1 MRLCHQCGASVE
13 DAARFCSACGAPS
26 DEQGGTGAADPLI
39 GRVVG
44 GSYLEG
50 DSEPGIRKAERDVL
64 LKHAELLGIDTQK
77 TQPIGEWTGFRP
89 YRPTSRC
96 EIDEKYDGID
106 QDVRIVH
113 NYGYGG
119 SGWTVYAGCAREA
132 AELVL
137 R

>member
-1 MRLCHQCGASVE
+1 MFFVSTITLVLLGCILLVSV
-13 DAARFCSACGAPS
+13 RILSWKNR
-26 DEQGGTGAADPLI
+26 Q
-39 GRVVG
+39 
-44 GSYLEG
+44 
-50 DSEPGIRKAERDVL
+50 AERDVL

-106 QDVRIVH
+106 EDVRIVH

-119 SGWTVYAGCAREA
+119 SGWTVYTGCAKEA
-132 AELVL
+132 ADLVL